1 MSFSSF
7 TLSLREEITL
17 VPQEPNL
24 ILQSPTRK
32 LTFHEPKSGLQAVL
46 YALKQGNKTF
56 DQLKKQVIKTDG
68 IESGEQF
75 DAYLERLIQ
84 IGWICHSVAPSL
96 FPLAKAIPMVGNYQ
110 FDHYEIDWEQTAFT
124 FSRFAYLRQFEG
136 KTVLES
142 PLSQS
147 KIILLDWRSSA
158 LIAKLAQ
165 PKTITELIEGIPNIS
180 EEIGKQFL
188 YLLLATQMLSFET
201 NEPPLVFWEFH
212 DLLFHSRSRNG
223 RHDYPLGGLFPF
235 KDKIEPLP
243 AVKPL
248 MGDTIIKLAQPNL
261 NQLKQT
267 DIPLTEALEK
277 RRSIREYDETPIS
290 TQQLGELLYRC
301 ARVKKIF
308 DTEFGEVSR
317 RPYPGGGAIYELE
330 LYPII
335 GHCTGLETGIY
346 QYHPLDHILCP
357 ISAWTPETEAL
368 ITDAWFANGQQVKP
382 QVLLVIT
389 ARFGRLF
396 WKYRSM
402 AYAAILKHVG
412 VIYQTLYLVATSMHL
427 APSAL
432 GAGNSDLFAAAT
444 GIDYY
449 EEASVGEFML
459 GSVRGK

>member
-1 MSFSSF
+1 MIFSSF

-17 VPQEPNL
+17 APQEQNL
-24 ILQSPTRK
+24 VLESPIRK
-32 LTFHEPKSGLQAVL
+32 LTFHQPKAGLQTAL
-46 YALKQGNKTF
+46 YALKQGNETWNR
-56 DQLKKQVIKTDG
+56 LIKQVSETDG
-68 IESGEQF
+68 IESRELF
-75 DAYLERLIQ
+75 EAYLEKLIEL
-84 IGWICHSVAPSL
+84 GWICHSVTPSPL
-96 FPLAKAIPMVGNYQ
+96 SLAKAIPMAGNYQ
-110 FDHYEIDWEQTAFT
+110 FEHYDIDWEQTAFT
-124 FSRFAYLRQFEG
+124 ISRFAYLRQFEG
-136 KTVLES
+136 KTLLES

-165 PKTITELIEGIPNIS
+165 PQTVTELIEEIPDIS

-201 NEPPLVFWEFH
+201 DEPPLVFWEFH

-223 RHDYPLGGLFPF
+223 RHDYPLGGIFPF
-235 KDKIEPLP
+235 KDKIAPLP

-248 MGDTIIKLAQPNL
+248 MGDTIIKLAEPNL

-267 DIPLTEALEK
+267 DISLTEALEK
-277 RRSIREYDETPIS
+277 RCSIREYDETPIAA
-290 TQQLGELLYRC
+290 QELGELLYRC
-301 ARVKKIF
+301 ARVKKVL
-308 DTEFGEVSR
+308 DTNFGEISR

-330 LYPII
+330 LYPIVR
-335 GHCTGLETGIY
+335 HCTGLEMGVY
-346 QYHPLDHILCP
+346 QYHPLDHVLCP
-357 ISAWTPETEAL
+357 ISEWTPEAEAL
-368 ITDAWFANGQQVKP
+368 IADAWYANGQKVKP

-389 ARFGRLF
+389 ARFGRIS

-412 VIYQTLYLVATSMHL
+412 VMYQTLYLVATSMNL

-459 GSVRGK
+459 GSVCRK

>member
-1 MSFSSF
+1 MIYSSF
-7 TLSLREEITL
+7 TLNLREEIIL
-17 VPQEPNL
+17 VPQEQNL
-24 ILQSPTRK
+24 ILQSSTRK
-32 LTFHEPKSGLQAVL
+32 LTFHQPSTSLQEVL
-46 YALKQGNKTF
+46 YALKQGNQTLE
-56 DQLKKQVIKTDG
+56 QLRKQLVETDG
-68 IESGEQF
+68 IETAEKF
-75 DAYLERLIQ
+75 EAYLERLNKL
-84 IGWICHSVAPSL
+84 GWICHSIILSPLSL
-96 FPLAKAIPMVGNYQ
+96 ATAIPMAGNYQ
-110 FDHYEIDWEQTAFT
+110 FHHYDIDWEQNAFT
-124 FSRFAYLRQFEG
+124 LSRFAYLRQFEG
-136 KTVLES
+136 KTLLES

-165 PKTITELIEGIPNIS
+165 PQTLAELIEDIPDIS
-180 EEIGKQFL
+180 EEIGQQFL

-201 NEPPLVFWEFH
+201 DEPPLVFWEFH

-223 RHDYPLGGLFPF
+223 RHDYPLGGIFPF

-248 MGDTIIKLAQPNL
+248 MSDTIIELAQPDL
-261 NQLKQT
+261 DELKQT
-267 DIPLTEALEK
+267 DISLTKALEK
-277 RRSIREYDETPIS
+277 RRSIREFDETPMAA
-290 TQQLGELLYRC
+290 QQLGELLYRC
-301 ARVKKIF
+301 ARVKKVLET
-308 DTEFGEVSR
+308 DFGEISR

-330 LYPII
+330 LYPVVRD
-335 GHCTGLETGIY
+335 CTGLSMGIY
-346 QYHPLDHILCP
+346 QYHPLDHVLCP
-357 ISAWTPETEAL
+357 ISEWTSECEAL
-368 ITDAWFANGQQVKP
+368 TADAWYANGQKVKP

-412 VIYQTLYLVATSMHL
+412 VMYQTLYLTATSMNL

-432 GAGNSDLFAAAT
+432 GAGNSDLFAAAS

-459 GSVRGK
+459 GSVCRK